1 MLKKKNKGKLI
12 IISSPSGA
20 GKTTITKKLIS
31 LKKNIELS
39 VSVTTREPREN
50 EINNKDYVFVDL
62 KNFKNLLKKKSFI
75 EHAKVFGNY
84 YGTLKKNIK
93 SKIKENKKIIL
104 DIDWQGARQIKKKLP
119 KETVTIFILPPSL
132 QELKKRLSKREKN
145 RKFINLRM
153 SKAIKEI
160 KHWKEYDYV
169 VINNNLNECANVV
182 KKIIYYNDFKPSNF
196 NISLI

>member
-1 MLKKKNKGKLI
+1 MLKKKGKLI

-20 GKTTITKKLIS
+20 GKTTITKKLVS

-39 VSVTTREPREN
+39 VSVTTRKPRAN
-50 EINNKDYVFVDL
+50 EINNKDYIFVDL
-62 KNFKNLLKKKSFI
+62 KTFKNFLKKKSFI

-119 KETVTIFILPPSL
+119 KDIITIFILPPSL
-132 QELKKRLSKREKN
+132 QELKKRLSKRERN
-145 RKFINLRM
+145 LKFINLRM
-153 SKAIKEI
+153 SKAKKEI
-160 KHWKEYDYV
+160 THWKEYDYV
-169 VINNNLNECANVV
+169 VVNNDLNKCVNEI
-182 KKIIYYNDFKPSNF
+182 KKIIYFNDFKPLNS